1 MTSQSEGASFSKAGP
16 SLDLKYPLLGL
27 FLVRFGSIMAQ
38 PIEGLVGYG
47 DFQHFFDLA
56 RFSQQLGGGLPF
68 LGHWVEFPPLFPF
81 LNLILFNLSGGRFHN
96 YVYVLSI
103 LLALFDIGSLWMF
116 GKLARAALPPG
127 RQLVPVWLYAAFLAL
142 PAFGAWTFEPI
153 AVFFM
158 LSSLWLIIDG
168 APVLAGISAGLGAL
182 TKVFPILSLI
192 LAWRY
197 WGPRRALWATF
208 AALLMVGLAVVPL
221 LLASPQYATA
231 SLKSQVSKASYGTVW
246 ALIDGNRRTGNF
258 GPLDEYLDPTMASQ
272 LRGEPARVPLWI
284 TTLLGAVIGLWA
296 FRRSEPGRLRS
307 GLALLG
313 LGWCVALLW
322 MRGWSPQWL
331 AYLAP
336 LILLLVPAPRAI
348 ALLINLAI
356 VSLLEWPLLLSRG
369 FFDLQ
374 WAPILIRTVL
384 LLLTGFEFARLMIA
398 ASSPKRIEV

>member
-1 MTSQSEGASFSKAGP
+1 MTSQSEMASLSKEGF
-16 SLDLKYPLLGL
+16 SLDLKYPLLAL
-27 FLVRFGSIMAQ
+27 FLVRFGTIMAQ

-68 LGHWVEFPPLFPF
+68 VGHWVEFPPLFPF
-81 LNLILFNLSGGRFHN
+81 LNLVLFNLSGGRFHN

-103 LLALFDIGSLWMF
+103 ILALFDIGSLWVF
-116 GKLARAALPPG
+116 GKLARAALPPE
-127 RQLVPVWLYAAFLAL
+127 RRWVPIWLYAAFLAL

-158 LSSLWLIIDG
+158 LLSLWLIIDG

-197 WGPRRALWATF
+197 WRPRQAFSATLAAVALV
-208 AALLMVGLAVVPL
+208 ALVTVPL
-221 LLASPQYATA
+221 LLVSPQYTAA
-231 SLKSQVSKASYGTVW
+231 SLGSQVSKVSHGTIW
-246 ALIDGNRRTGNF
+246 ALVDGNLRTGNF
-258 GPLDEYLDPTMASQ
+258 GPLEEYLDPSMASE
-272 LRGEPARVPLWI
+272 LRGEPARVPLWV
-284 TTLLGAVIGLWA
+284 TTLLAAVIGLWA
-296 FRRSEPGRLRS
+296 FRRVEPGRLRS

-313 LGWCVALLW
+313 LGWCVVLLW

-336 LILLLVPAPRAI
+336 LILLLLPARRAA
-348 ALLINLAI
+348 ALLINLVI

-369 FFDLQ
+369 FFNLQ

-384 LLLTGFEFARLMIA
+384 LLVAGFEFARLMMG
-398 ASSPKRIEV
+398 ASSRQRIEV